1 MLTVEEVKSF
11 VRSMARSTGL
21 YGRLARD
28 LDEND
33 AWEAFTDGANE
44 AGCKDTLD
52 LVLWWE
58 GG

>member
-11 VRSMARSTGL
+11 VRGMACSTGL

-28 LDEND
+28 LDEGD
-33 AWEAFTDGANE
+33 AWEEFTQGAND

-52 LVLWWE
+52 LVLWFE